1 MTLGNPYKFAILIDR
16 IDDWNIDDAFCN
28 GLLLLC
34 VNGTI
39 FPDEILT
46 ATLQHEIEPL
56 KQNLLNLATD
66 QRLYALP
73 SYQAFVEI
81 YNITFP
87 EDIDVANDYRFD
99 ITPSLLSDS
108 NCFIFAVGD
117 GENVRILAS
126 KLDYDTENSKHKL
139 QDINVCEAFLSV
151 AELKE
156 IISGLENFSYH

>member
-39 FPDEILT
+39 FPDGILA

-66 QRLYALP
+66 QRLYSLP
-73 SYQAFVEI
+73 SHQAFIEI

-99 ITPSLLSDS
+99 ITPSLLSDN
-108 NCFIFAVGD
+108 NCFIFAIRN
-117 GENVRILAS
+117 GEGVRILAS
-126 KLDYDTENSKHKL
+126 KLDYDTENAKHNL
-139 QDINVCEAFLSV
+139 QNINVCETFLSLT
-151 AELKE
+151 ELDE
-156 IISGLENFSYH
+156 IISGLDEFSYH